1 MLSFCNQA
9 LASYVVTQSI
19 CFIVRV
25 WGVGGGR
32 WGKRAVNASKRQT
45 LPPTPSSSTSAVLP
59 SSDLLPADRAIPGLD
74 TECLTVVVNVL
85 GGQLKRILSGGV
97 RGNDLRCCCGAAP
110 MGPGRIWGP
119 VGRDSS
125 PGYSWLNGRQTAGRE
140 ED

>member
-25 WGVGGGR
+25 WGVGGVGGEG
-32 WGKRAVNASKRQT
+32 GKRIQASN
-45 LPPTPSSSTSAVLP
+45 PSPTPSSSTSAVLP
-59 SSDLLPADRAIPGLD
+59 SSDLLPADRAILGLD